1 MRLSAPT
8 VLIFLIS
15 LVLPGIAVVGKLN
28 YVPMPHM
35 IPNQEFWLAVFAYLI
50 FMCGNVIKGL

>member
-15 LVLPGIAVVGKLN
+15 LIFAGIAVVGKLGF
-28 YVPMPHM
+28 VPVPHM
-35 IPNQEFWLAVFAYLI
+35 IPNQDFWLAVFAYLI
-50 FMCGNVIKGL
+50 LMCGNVVKGL